1 CARETSATL
10 APSSRNAR
18 AHDNPMPLLPPVINT
33 TLSASPSSTIPPA
46 EITEIDY
53 SSLRQFKGDRDAG
66 EHRGADPVVVEEGT
80 ETVRRSTMPDE
91 PQLIEDHANSRGKSD
106 VVRPGEPQVKAN
118 SYHHRDEGP
127 MKQRGRRD
135 IVTAEQDRRGTYT
148 DLAIILAID
157 HRILGVVGNR
167 PRDLGRQQDPGNAG
181 YLTNNGCIA
190 HGNAEAEGNTEIGL
204 RHEEEALGQ
213 GIAHREEQR
222 KEGQHNGE

>member
-1 CARETSATL
+1 TTTSIAPSSLSTLATAAAAASACFRSAATVSTRPFGAASFATAASRLLCARETSATL

-66 EHRGADPVVVEEGT
+66 EHPDFDPDVVEEGT

-127 MKQRGRRD
+127 MK
-135 IVTAEQDRRGTYT
+135 
-148 DLAIILAID
+148 
-157 HRILGVVGNR
+157 
-167 PRDLGRQQDPGNAG
+167 
-181 YLTNNGCIA
+181 
-190 HGNAEAEGNTEIGL
+190 
-204 RHEEEALGQ
+204 
-213 GIAHREEQR
+213 
-222 KEGQHNGE
+222 